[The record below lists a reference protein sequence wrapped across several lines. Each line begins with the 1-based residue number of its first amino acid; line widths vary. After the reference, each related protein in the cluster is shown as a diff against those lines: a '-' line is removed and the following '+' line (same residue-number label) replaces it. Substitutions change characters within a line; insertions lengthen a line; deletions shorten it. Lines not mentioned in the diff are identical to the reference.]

1 MSDMQ
6 SIRKILIANRGEIAV
21 RIIRTC
27 RELGIDSVAVFS
39 DADRTA
45 LHVRMADEAYHIG
58 PAPSLESYLN
68 QSRILD
74 VANDADADAIHPG
87 YGFLAENADFAEA
100 CEQAEIRFIG
110 PPAQSIRAMGDKT
123 SARAMMHDVGVPMA
137 PGTIDAVDDG
147 AAGAQLADDLGYPV
161 LIKAAAGGGGKG
173 MRIVY
178 EAEAFQSAFEAA
190 GREALGAFGDGRVF
204 IEKYIVEP
212 RHIEFQILA
221 DQMGN
226 TVHLFDRECSIQRRH
241 QKVIEEAPS
250 AIMSEDLRK
259 IMGKAAV
266 DAARSCGY
274 VGAGTVEFLV
284 DAELNFYFMEMNTRL
299 QVEHAVTEWITG
311 LDLVREQ
318 IRIAEGHSLTFKQE
332 DLSFTGHS
340 IECRIYA
347 EDPQNDFLP
356 GPGLL
361 RRHHAPGGLGV
372 RVDSGVEQGDEVSV
386 HYDPMI
392 SKVTTWGLNREQAIN
407 RMRRALSEYEI
418 SGVPTTISF
427 CRFVL
432 ESDAFRS
439 GQFSTHFVDNHFNG
453 SSAPEP
459 DPFLEEAMVRTAAKI
474 WTTSRAS
481 VDSGHEG
488 AAPTL
493 NCQFSAWK
501 RNRMKETRTPG
512 RK

>member
-1 MSDMQ
+1 MQ
-6 SIRKILIANRGEIAV
+6 SIRKILIANRGEIAI

-27 RELGIDSVAVFS
+27 RELGIESVAVFS

-45 LHVRMADEAYHIG
+45 LHVRMADEAYHVG
-58 PAPSLESYLN
+58 PAPSIDSYLN
-68 QSRILD
+68 QNRILEI
-74 VANDADADAIHPG
+74 ANQAGVDAIHPG
-87 YGFLAENADFAEA
+87 YGFLAENADFAA
-100 CEQAEIRFIG
+100 VCELAQIRFIG

-123 SARAMMHDVGVPMA
+123 AARAMMHEVGVPMV

-147 AAGAQLADDLGYPV
+147 AVGAELAEDIGYPV

-178 EAEAFQSAFEAA
+178 EAKAFQSSFEAA

-221 DQMGN
+221 DQTGH
-226 TVHLFDRECSIQRRH
+226 TVHLFERECSIQRRH

-250 AIMSEDLRK
+250 AIMTEDLRK
-259 IMGKAAV
+259 RMGKAAV

-284 DAELNFYFMEMNTRL
+284 DAERNFYFMEMNTRL

-318 IRIAEGHSLTFKQE
+318 IRIAEGHSLTLKQE
-332 DLSFTGHS
+332 DVRFTGHA

-356 GPGLL
+356 GPGIL

-392 SKVTTWGLNREQAIN
+392 SKVTTWGANREEAIN
-407 RMRRALSEYEI
+407 RMHRALSEYEI

-439 GQFSTHFVDNHFNG
+439 GEFSTHFVDNHFNG

-459 DPFLEEAMVRTAAKI
+459 DTFLEEAMARTAAKI
-474 WTTSRAS
+474 WTTSRTS
-481 VDSGHEG
+481 FDSEYNG
-488 AAPTL
+488 AADAL
-493 NCQFSAWK
+493 NSQFSSWK
-501 RNRMKETRTPG
+501 RNRMQERRTRG